1 MICVRLSTFNTLRLS
16 SGIRFSPNDIKVLI
30 KEYKNI
36 DFSKIQ
42 LVKFKDT
49 RYYGLRI
56 DNKLTVYYIHY
67 LYADHDEL
75 TRDNRLK
82 EVTGRGIETY
92 IIESYKR
99 RLTRLNLKEKPK
111 FLFITNREAYV
122 NILGGQKT
130 ESEWQEI
137 IDLLKAE
144 GYEGIVFT
152 EV

>member
-1 MICVRLSTFNTLRLS
+1 M
-16 SGIRFSPNDIKVLI
+16 
-30 KEYKNI
+30 
-36 DFSKIQ
+36 
-42 LVKFKDT
+42 
-49 RYYGLRI
+49 
-56 DNKLTVYYIHY
+56 
-67 LYADHDEL
+67 
-75 TRDNRLK
+75 K